1 MLNNRSFSVKFKN
14 MFFAENKKIRL
25 VHLVHV
31 LYQPNIKF
39 LSYENSDLIS
49 SEK

>member
-1 MLNNRSFSVKFKN
+1 M
-14 MFFAENKKIRL
+14 

-39 LSYENSDLIS
+39 LSYKNKVLSDLIS